1 MSEFNTI
8 APEQAVALAGQ
19 LAERGELLLV
29 LTPGQGA
36 DDEPTHAPRS
46 LHAPRTLHAR
56 QTDLPRELAS
66 AGAAWTLARPDGTV
80 LARFGPRGVLT
91 LLLP

>member
-1 MSEFNTI
+1 MSEFSTI

-29 LTPGQGA
+29 LAPGPGA
-36 DDEPTHAPRS
+36 GDEPG
-46 LHAPRTLHAR
+46 HAPRTLHAR